1 MSRMVSFDWRSRMLT
16 LIRRTLATHMAKSS
30 RYTHYGRQQNSNFR
44 VFSIYFS
51 GGPPFRIRLI

>member
-1 MSRMVSFDWRSRMLT
+1 MLT